1 MVDPANLVLRELL
14 DLWDNLDSKD
24 PQDCLEM
31 LDPQVDLET
40 RVLLDVMVKT
50 VLMVILV
57 LRVQLVTVVNLEK
70 MVFLDF
76 LDLWEKRVHLVVQVL
91 QDCLDTKDLQESKE
105 TRVSQD
111 PKDPEDDLVLQD
123 LWVLLANLDPG
134 EPEVKLERLEK
145 WVKQVDQ
152 VLLVQEVEMD
162 LKDPWANLEKLEI
175 WVYLVW
181 LVNPVPLV
189 PPDPLDLQAKANKW
203 QPLTLVETAC
213 LDHLVQVVP
222 WGLLD
227 PQENVELQVEEVQK
241 EHQVCLAYLVVL
253 VDLEDQDL
261 LGKLVPL
268 ENLAKTVDL

>member
-1 MVDPANLVLRELL
+1 VLKEKEVSMVDPANLVLRELL

-24 PQDCLEM
+24 LQDCLEM

-70 MVFLDF
+70 MVFLDY
-76 LDLWEKRVHLVVQVL
+76 LDLWEKRDHLAVQVL

-123 LWVLLANLDPG
+123 LWVLWANLDLG
-134 EPEVKLERLEK
+134 ELEVKLERLEK
-145 WVKQVDQ
+145 WGKQVDQ
-152 VLLVQEVEMD
+152 VLLVHEVEMD

-175 WVYLVW
+175 WVCLVW

-189 PPDPLDLQAKANKW
+189 PPEPLDLQAKAK
-203 QPLTLVETAC
+203 
-213 LDHLVQVVP
+213 
-222 WGLLD
+222 
-227 PQENVELQVEEVQK
+227 
-241 EHQVCLAYLVVL
+241 
-253 VDLEDQDL
+253 
-261 LGKLVPL
+261 
-268 ENLAKTVDL
+268 